1 MEELIAI
8 LSLNNVPTGVE
19 LGTSSETVIRIR
31 DDDGECVCVGG
42 MTLTFSFLK
51 KKSVSNGIM

>member
-1 MEELIAI
+1 M

-19 LGTSSETVIRIR
+19 LGTSSETVIRIQ